1 MSAAALIDKLIK
13 AGAVEK
19 SGGTINFTSAFA
31 GYLIWTVRTSQVL
44 DSTVGDWRVI
54 LGIFNSSMGQF
65 SQQEIVDVVL
75 LFEYYLRNPEVPA
88 IEN

>member
-1 MSAAALIDKLIK
+1 MSAALFEKLYK

-31 GYLIWTVRTSQVL
+31 GYLIWAVGTSQIR
-44 DSTVGDWRVI
+44 DSTIRDWRAI
-54 LGIFNSSMGQF
+54 LGIFAPALEQF
-65 SQQEIVDVVL
+65 SPQEIVDVVL
-75 LFEYYLRNPEVPA
+75 LFEYYLRHPEMPA